1 MRSIDFV
8 TIVTATLN
16 ERGNVLELVERVQK
30 ATKDVPH
37 ELIIV
42 DDNSVDGTI
51 DLLKKLECTDCGL
64 RVIINEKREG
74 LLKSN
79 LRGLREATGDVMI
92 VLDSDLQHPPEKI
105 PNILEEIE
113 NGSSGVIMSR
123 FIEESLV
130 FRRNPLRS
138 YATSAAI
145 ALCHTLL
152 PPTRR
157 YKDPISGYFGFNR
170 EVKIPYDKILELFDG
185 RIAYKTLIPILAGNA
200 DKKFTELPFH
210 FVKRNWGQSK
220 IVTENFFS
228 RYLSE
233 LNSYRA
239 ILREKAY

>member
-1 MRSIDFV
+1 MRSINFV

-16 ERGNVLELVERVQK
+16 EKGNVLELVERVQK

-42 DDNSVDGTI
+42 DDNSMDGTI

-79 LRGLREATGDVMI
+79 LRGLREAAGDVMI

-105 PNILEEIE
+105 PYIVKEIE
-113 NGSSGVIMSR
+113 NGSPGVIMSR
-123 FIEESLV
+123 FTEESLV

-185 RIAYKTLIPILAGNA
+185 RIAYKTLIPILTGND

-210 FVKRNWGQSK
+210 FGKRNWGQSK
-220 IVTENFFS
+220 IITENFFS

>member
-1 MRSIDFV
+1 
-8 TIVTATLN
+8 
-16 ERGNVLELVERVQK
+16 
-30 ATKDVPH
+30 
-37 ELIIV
+37 
-42 DDNSVDGTI
+42 
-51 DLLKKLECTDCGL
+51 
-64 RVIINEKREG
+64 
-74 LLKSN
+74 
-79 LRGLREATGDVMI
+79 
-92 VLDSDLQHPPEKI
+92 
-105 PNILEEIE
+105 
-113 NGSSGVIMSR
+113 MSR

-210 FVKRNWGQSK
+210 FERRSWGQSK
-220 IVTENFFS
+220 IITENFFS

-239 ILREKAY
+239 IFREKAY

>member
-1 MRSIDFV
+1 MRSINFV

-16 ERGNVLELVERVQK
+16 EKGNVLELVERVQK

-42 DDNSVDGTI
+42 DDNSIDGTI
-51 DLLKKLECTDCGL
+51 DLLKRLECTDCGL
-64 RVIINEKREG
+64 RVIINDKREG

-79 LRGLREATGDVMI
+79 LRGLREASGDVMI

-105 PNILEEIE
+105 PSILEEIE
-113 NGSSGVIMSR
+113 NGSPGVIMSR
-123 FIEESLV
+123 FTEESLV

-210 FVKRNWGQSK
+210 FGKRNWGQSK
-220 IVTENFFS
+220 IITENFFS

>member
-1 MRSIDFV
+1 M
-8 TIVTATLN
+8 
-16 ERGNVLELVERVQK
+16 
-30 ATKDVPH
+30 
-37 ELIIV
+37 
-42 DDNSVDGTI
+42 DGTI
-51 DLLKKLECTDCGL
+51 DLLEKLECTDCGL
-64 RVIINEKREG
+64 RVIVNDKREG

-79 LRGLREATGDVMI
+79 LRGLREAEGDVMI

-105 PNILEEIE
+105 PSILEEIE

-145 ALCHTLL
+145 ALCHMLL

-185 RIAYKTLIPILAGNA
+185 RIAY
-200 DKKFTELPFH
+200 
-210 FVKRNWGQSK
+210 
-220 IVTENFFS
+220 
-228 RYLSE
+228 
-233 LNSYRA
+233 
-239 ILREKAY
+239 

>member
-1 MRSIDFV
+1 MRSINFV

-16 ERGNVLELVERVQK
+16 EKGNVLELVERVQK

-42 DDNSVDGTI
+42 DDNSIDGTI
-51 DLLKKLECTDCGL
+51 DLLKRLECTDCGL
-64 RVIINEKREG
+64 RVIINDKREG

-79 LRGLREATGDVMI
+79 LRGLREAAGDVMI

-105 PNILEEIE
+105 PSILEEIE

-210 FVKRNWGQSK
+210 FGKRNWGQSK
-220 IVTENFFS
+220 IITENFFS

>member
-1 MRSIDFV
+1 MRSINFV

-16 ERGNVLELVERVQK
+16 EKGNVLELVERVQK

-42 DDNSVDGTI
+42 DDNSIDGTI
-51 DLLKKLECTDCGL
+51 DLLKRLECTDCGL
-64 RVIINEKREG
+64 RVIINDKREG

-79 LRGLREATGDVMI
+79 LRGLREASGDVMI

-105 PNILEEIE
+105 PSILEEIE

-210 FVKRNWGQSK
+210 FGKRNWGQSK
-220 IVTENFFS
+220 IITENFFS

>member
-1 MRSIDFV
+1 MKQEVFVSIV
-8 TIVTATLN
+8 SATLN
-16 ERGNVLELVERVQK
+16 EKGNILNLIDRIQTS
-30 ATKDVPH
+30 TKDIPH

-42 DDNSVDGTI
+42 DDNSSDGTI
-51 DLLKKLECTDCGL
+51 DELERMEATDCGL
-64 RVIINEKREG
+64 TVIVNDKREG

-79 LRGLREATGDVMI
+79 LRGLRHASGNIMI
-92 VLDSDLQHPPEKI
+92 VMDSDLQHPPEKI
-105 PNILEEIE
+105 PYIVKEIE

-130 FRRNPLRS
+130 VRRNPIRS

-152 PPTRR
+152 PPTRK

-210 FVKRNWGQSK
+210 FERRSWGQSK
-220 IVTENFFS
+220 IITENFFS